1 MFAKQPLNDNSLM
14 PFGMHRGKKLAN
26 VPAKYLLWLYN
37 NGCSDPYVKNYIVS
51 NLEIL
56 KKEVQNFTTYKTKN

>member
-1 MFAKQPLNDNSLM
+1 MFAQTTLNDNSPM
-14 PFGMHRGKKLAN
+14 PWGMHKGKKMAN

-37 NGCSDPYVKNYIVS
+37 GGCVDPYVKAYIVS

-56 KKEVQNFTTYKTKN
+56 KKEVQNQTTYNSHK